1 MTRWD
6 SLDPRAVI
14 RFRQQA
20 IDSEARMSRGLKI
33 SDDLSAVEL
42 RIEARRAETARAA
55 ARMYAIANALEGK
68 SREEAARLAG
78 MDRQAL
84 RDAVVRYNAEG
95 LDGLYDRD
103 KPGRPRYLSKK
114 QEASLAKL
122 ILRGPDPE
130 KDGISAYTLED
141 LARIAKERFG
151 ATYHPTSMSRVLRRL
166 GFSRQKARPS
176 HPKKNPASQEAF
188 KKSPKNA
195 EKDCS
200 YT

>member
-1 MTRWD
+1 M
-6 SLDPRAVI
+6 AH
-14 RFRQQA
+14 
-20 IDSEARMSRGLKI
+20 GLKI
-33 SDDLSAVEL
+33 SEDLSSQEL

-68 SREEAARLAG
+68 NRAEAARLAG

-95 LDGLYDRD
+95 LDGLSDRD
-103 KPGRPRYLSKK
+103 RPGRPRHLSKQ
-114 QEASLAKL
+114 QEIRLTKL

-141 LARIAKERFG
+141 LARIAKKRFG

-188 KKSPKNA
+188 KKSSKNA
-195 EKDCS
+195 EKNCS